1 MVGEVRGCSCNALRC
16 VQRDYVANLLH
27 WGSHSLVQFDPAR
40 DVPPP
45 WSHSKGGERQ
55 LWASEVWDHDLD
67 ETLAGK
73 DGYLARSY
81 IDADYVRVVNLVAG

>member
-1 MVGEVRGCSCNALRC
+1 MKYDVAPAMHCVACRGTTLHPCSTGAATLWFSSTQPEMFR
-16 VQRDYVANLLH
+16 
-27 WGSHSLVQFDPAR
+27 
-40 DVPPP
+40 PPP